1 MKEGGGEGEGTVNAA
16 PDWLG
21 WSNNVDMCRSKV
33 CFILRGH
40 VSYVTRSHTLINFLW
55 LLFILV
61 GKICPLMQEHFL

>member
-40 VSYVTRSHTLINFLW
+40 VSYVTRLLISCGYC
-55 LLFILV
+55 LFWSARFAL
-61 GKICPLMQEHFL
+61 